1 MVEATKEFRVDVTS
15 ADVQSVMNENPV
27 VALQVQVKALMRHIK
42 ELTEEN
48 VRLASELEDA
58 KKGMDLLPDKE
69 TAY

>member
-48 VRLASELEDA
+48 VRLSSELEDA

>member
-1 MVEATKEFRVDVTS
+1 MVEETKEFRLDITS
-15 ADVQSVMNENPV
+15 ADVQAVMSEDQV
-27 VALQVQVKALMRHIK
+27 VALRVQVKALMRHIK